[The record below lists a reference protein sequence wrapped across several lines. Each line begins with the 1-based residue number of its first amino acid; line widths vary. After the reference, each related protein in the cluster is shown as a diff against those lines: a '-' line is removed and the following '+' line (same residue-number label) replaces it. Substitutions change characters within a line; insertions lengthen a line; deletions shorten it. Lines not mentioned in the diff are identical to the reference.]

1 MAGIGVHAFGW
12 DPEICQFCNAFFI
25 EQNIGSLDVSVDFF
39 VAVEVH
45 KPTDDRLED
54 GGYLVL
60 GEFFLGDV
68 EQVDDGAGV
77 AVL

>member
-1 MAGIGVHAFGW
+1 
-12 DPEICQFCNAFFI
+12 
-25 EQNIGSLDVSVDFF
+25 VDLF

-45 KPTDDRLED
+45 KSTDDRLED
-54 GGYLVL
+54 GGDLIL
-60 GEFFLGDV
+60 GEFFLGYV